1 MADRINLSSSQIRY
15 LLAMRALSDKNGA
28 IRSARLAS
36 ELGCSKPSVHTMIRT
51 LSAMDLVK
59 KEPYSAVYFTLP
71 GKKTAEQ
78 YAQYY
83 DAVRNVLGEYT
94 KTDGAEAEEAICAL
108 LAGMTEECLK
118 ELCLNRQTKL
128 NGKVQNKLAESQ
140 VN

>member
-59 KEPYSAVYFTLP
+59 KEP
-71 GKKTAEQ
+71 
-78 YAQYY
+78 
-83 DAVRNVLGEYT
+83 
-94 KTDGAEAEEAICAL
+94 
-108 LAGMTEECLK
+108 
-118 ELCLNRQTKL
+118 
-128 NGKVQNKLAESQ
+128 
-140 VN
+140 